1 MSGKDGSDAGE
12 TKERAQ
18 VVRGGADANLETDP
32 VCGMSVDSANPPARV
47 EVGDHHVGFCSAG
60 CRETFLADPERYA
73 ADRSTR

>member
-1 MSGKDGSDAGE
+1 MPRD
-12 TKERAQ
+12 
-18 VVRGGADANLETDP
+18 VVLHGALLEGTGTQMDKPHLENDP

-47 EVGDHHVGFCSAG
+47 ELGDHHVGFCSAG